1 MQRYA
6 VIVGLLGFFVD
17 FLLILG
23 TNRLTFH
30 RQPWIRA
37 GMAAAVGGIH
47 AGMCLIPEFLFLGSN
62 LWRFVFLGLVAG
74 LAFGFDEN
82 PLRQITVFLLLHFA
96 LSGAASAAGNRGIGS
111 ILLAVAII
119 GLLSLCGLTAN
130 RGERE
135 FIPVELRYGE
145 RKWNLTALR
154 DSGNLLRDPITGE
167 QVLIAGADVGEQL
180 LGLTAHQLARPAET
194 LLAGKAPGMR
204 LIPYKTIGQSGA
216 MLLAMRLRDVRI
228 GSWKGNAMVAFAPE
242 QLGGD
247 TYQMLIGGMLS

>member
-30 RQPWIRA
+30 RQSWIRA

-111 ILLAVAII
+111 ILLAVAVI

-130 RGERE
+130 RGGRE

-180 LGLTAHQLARPAET
+180 LGLTAHQLARPTET